1 MTKDDA
7 KAPEDAPPSYQAATN
22 TGTSTA
28 STRPRQS
35 SLLEVPDGHNGI
47 PREARKSMEDE
58 LRSLP
63 KGWIRQFD
71 AKENH
76 QFFVDTTADPPRSI
90 WTHPY
95 DDEQYLSTLSS
106 EERERIQ
113 AEEAAMRRPVTPAL
127 SIDEK
132 HRHDEQTPTS
142 ATSHHEQYP
151 HDLPQRPG
159 QNPAD
164 RKKSFGERLKNKVTG
179 TTKEERERDRARRA
193 EEERRY
199 YEAHMKFRQALRQAQ
214 LTGQPQPLGKDEQGK
229 DVYLLP
235 PQSGYGGYGGFSRGY
250 GGQYIQPS
258 PVYNN
263 PNARFISPPQPYAR
277 PGYGYGYGS
286 PYGYGG
292 GGLALPV
299 LGGLAGGALLGGLLF

>member
-1 MTKDDA
+1 MSKEES
-7 KAPEDAPPSYQAATN
+7 KAPEDAPPSYQVAVS
-22 TGTSTA
+22 TGNSTA
-28 STRPRQS
+28 SPRPRQP

-58 LRSLP
+58 MRSLP
-63 KGWIRQFD
+63 KGWVRQYD
-71 AKENH
+71 TKENH

-95 DDEQYLSTLSS
+95 DDEQYLASLSS

-113 AEEAAMRRPVTPAL
+113 AEEATMRRPATPA
-127 SIDEK
+127 SFVDEK
-132 HRHDEQTPTS
+132 RQHDEHTPTS
-142 ATSHHEQYP
+142 PHESYP
-151 HDLPQRPG
+151 PDLPQRPG
-159 QNPAD
+159 QSQAD

-179 TTKEERERDRARRA
+179 MTREERDIERAKRA

-214 LTGQPQPLGKDEQGK
+214 VTGQPQHLGKDEQGK

-235 PQSGYGGYGGFSRGY
+235 PQSGYGGYGGFSRGF

-263 PNARFISPPQPYAR
+263 PNARFIPPPQPYAR

-286 PYGYGG
+286 PYGGGGYGR